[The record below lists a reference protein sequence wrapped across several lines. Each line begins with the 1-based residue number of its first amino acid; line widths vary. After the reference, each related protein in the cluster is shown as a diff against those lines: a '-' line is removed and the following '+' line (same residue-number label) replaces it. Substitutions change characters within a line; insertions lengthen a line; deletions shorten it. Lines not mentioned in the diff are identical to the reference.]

1 MTVSEPCKPPLEGE
15 DKQLVDLVTAVL
27 VDPNIHTD
35 TRMRLDQQITEII
48 RSADDDAYRR
58 ARRVAHARAQ
68 APHPTHKGPETYVHD
83 APEVLSSVLVDPNLH
98 TDMRMRIHEEISEIL
113 REASADAGGRPSGA
127 PRG

>member
-68 APHPTHKGPETYVHD
+68 APHPTHKGHESYVHD

-98 TDMRMRIHEEISEIL
+98 TDMRMRIHQEISEIL

-127 PRG
+127 PRS